1 MRLMKRNQ
9 TAIYYCLYKGKEPL
23 QDENGNETSEYRV
36 LYEKPVKQMCNVSH
50 ATGYAQMNMFGN
62 LESYDKVMIIDDMN
76 CPIDENTVLFIDSKP
91 SYRQGKPAY
100 DYTVKR
106 VAKSLNTIAYAV
118 SKVIVS

>member
-9 TAIYYCLYKGKEPL
+9 TVIYYCLYKGKEPL
-23 QDENGNETSEYRV
+23 LDEDRNETSEYRV
-36 LYEKPVKQMCNVSH
+36 LYERPVK
-50 ATGYAQMNMFGN
+50 
-62 LESYDKVMIIDDMN
+62 LSYDKVMITDDMN

-91 SYRQGKPAY
+91 GYRQGKPAY

-118 SKVIVS
+118 SKVKVS